1 MATTRKT
8 ANSPSQKK
16 RRSFRIPNFSTFDR
30 VALKKSANEALQ
42 QLRALDPV
50 GFSKALRSC
59 RVNELSLLRFEKI
72 EGVRHVELLGLNLT
86 HPFTL
91 KRKSLELSP
100 LVAKNW
106 KVTLMNLQLK
116 RQR

>member
-1 MATTRKT
+1 MATTRKSV
-8 ANSPSQKK
+8 NSRAQKNH
-16 RRSFRIPNFSTFDR
+16 RSFGIPNFSAIDR

-50 GFSKALRSC
+50 AFSKALRSC

-72 EGVRHVELLGLNLT
+72 EGVRHVQLLGLNLT

-91 KRKSLELSP
+91 KRKSLEVSP